1 MGALRPSQVGP
12 CGCLS
17 GKSALGFSQI
27 PNLETKLKFMDPS
40 EFLGQESP
48 CERYTG
54 LGEVDDQRLLG
65 KPLSGLEAESSG
77 SQTYQGE
84 ALFLCGVLVLGRG
97 AARASSAQGG

>member
-1 MGALRPSQVGP
+1 MGP
-12 CGCLS
+12 CGWSS

-27 PNLETKLKFMDPS
+27 PNLEAKLEFMDPS

-48 CERYTG
+48 RERYTG

-77 SQTYQGE
+77 SQTYPGE
-84 ALFLCGVLVLGRG
+84 APFLVASWCWGGEQPVPLVPREDEP
-97 AARASSAQGG
+97 RWC

>member
-1 MGALRPSQVGP
+1 MEALCPSQVGP
-12 CGCLS
+12 CGWLS

-27 PNLETKLKFMDPS
+27 QNLEGKFKFMDPS

-48 CERYTG
+48 CEIYTG
-54 LGEVDDQRLLG
+54 LSEVDDQRLLG

-84 ALFLCGVLVLGRG
+84 APFLCGVLVLGRG
-97 AARASSAQGG
+97 AASASSAQRG